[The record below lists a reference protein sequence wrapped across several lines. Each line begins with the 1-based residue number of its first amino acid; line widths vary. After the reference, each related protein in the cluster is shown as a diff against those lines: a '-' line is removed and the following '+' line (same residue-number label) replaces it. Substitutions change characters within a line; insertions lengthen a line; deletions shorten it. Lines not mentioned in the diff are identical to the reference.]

1 MTDKPERPKSQR
13 LRALR
18 LANEAKSALIKGRG
32 KTLTEARI
40 RKATADAERAELE
53 TGELKGKLI
62 RKDLVADALQRLVT
76 NAGTKLNGLGT
87 KLASQLVGLSAP
99 ELKDAIDKAV
109 TEALTELN
117 EFSLADEQQPRKGHR
132 RPRRDPPPL
141 AGKAKTHRQRLGGSI

>member
-1 MTDKPERPKSQR
+1 MTDEPEKPVSQR

-18 LANEAKSALIKGRG
+18 LANEAKSALKNGRG

-40 RKATADAERAELE
+40 RKATADADRAELE
-53 TGELKGKLI
+53 TEELKGKLI

-99 ELKDAIDKAV
+99 EIKDAIDNAV

-117 EFSLADEQQPRKGHR
+117 EFSFADEYRQS
-132 RPRRDPPPL
+132 RRDPPPL
-141 AGKAKTHRQRLGGSI
+141 AGKAQANRQRVGGSI